1 MRKKCCAYLRR
12 CWNDEEGGF
21 AGAPG
26 LQVHIASNY
35 AAMLAIVNIG
45 TEEAYSIVD
54 ISKMKACLLRLKNNS
69 DKEYSIHDPTN
80 HWVFES
86 KETKEVFKQTKTS

>member
-1 MRKKCCAYLRR
+1 MKKKCCAYLRR
-12 CWNDEEGGF
+12 CWNEDEGGF

-54 ISKMKACLLRLKNNS
+54 
-69 DKEYSIHDPTN
+69 
-80 HWVFES
+80 V
-86 KETKEVFKQTKTS
+86 

>member
-1 MRKKCCAYLRR
+1 MKIKCCAYLRR
-12 CWNDEEGGF
+12 CWNEDEGGF

-35 AAMLAIVNIG
+35 AAILAIVNIG

-54 ISKMKACLLRLKNNS
+54 VAKMKACLLRLKNNS
-69 DKEYSIHDPTN
+69 NKEYQIRDQAN

-86 KETKEVFKQTKTS
+86 KSTKEVFK